1 MRKRN
6 YAKKAGAVRLFG
18 ASEAPA
24 EKRGVVIPQFDRLDY
39 NKHIELLKTEMR
51 TEDFERT
58 WVDRANMSI
67 EEACEYALQINW
79 LKIEF
84 PIG

>member
-1 MRKRN
+1 MQR
-6 YAKKAGAVRLFG
+6 RLG
-18 ASEAPA
+18 QHVSLVHQKLCG
-24 EKRGVVIPQFDRLDY
+24 KRGVVIPQFDRPDY
-39 NKHIELLKTEMR
+39 DKHIELLKTQMR

-67 EEACEYALQINW
+67 GEACEYALQINW
-79 LKIEF
+79 LKIKF